1 MSDITGGSGTGG
13 KAHAGPRQEKDFL
26 VVGLGG
32 SAGAISAFREFFRN
46 VPERS
51 GMAYVVI
58 LHLSPEYE
66 SHLAEVL
73 QQSTRMPVEQV
84 RVAVPVEPDRVYVIP
99 PDKSLT
105 MRDGVLTLSEVIGYE
120 ERRAPVDIFFRTL
133 AESHG
138 PCAVSVVLSG
148 TGANGSMGMKRVK
161 ERGGVVLVQEP
172 SEAEFAEMPR
182 NSIATG
188 LVDFVLPVAE
198 MPAKIIAYR
207 EQMGLMRLPAEAEE
221 RAEPDERALV
231 EIFTTLRV
239 RTGHDFSEY
248 KRGTVLRRIARR
260 MGVHGLADLPS
271 YALHMREQKEEARS
285 LLKDLLISVTNFF
298 RDPEA
303 FRALEE
309 RVVPRLFEG
318 RGEGDQIRVWVA
330 GCATGEEAYTVAM
343 LLAEHAAGVTFP
355 PAIQVFATDID
366 EAAVEQARA
375 GFYTL
380 NDVADVSPERLR
392 RFFVPEADGY
402 RVRRELRE
410 RVLFARHNLLKDPP
424 FSHLDLATCRN
435 LLIYLNRAAQ
445 KRAME
450 VFHFALNP
458 GGYLLLG
465 TSESVEGASDLFM
478 TFDKEQ
484 HVYQSRA
491 VLPRVRVPAGTWP
504 LPRAERDEAAAPPS
518 PRPQSPRERQQPER
532 LSGLELHRRL
542 LELYG
547 APSVVVNEE
556 YDIVHLSE
564 RAGRYLQFPAGE
576 GTHNLL
582 KVVRPELSLDLRTA
596 LLQAGH
602 DMTSVEARGLVV
614 ETDGRPETVNLT
626 VRPTLGEGDPA
637 RGYFLV
643 LFERGAAQAEDGR
656 RPEAA
661 AVSALESGGRRLEE
675 ENARLRA
682 QMRSTVEQ
690 YETQAEELRAA
701 NEELQALNEEL
712 RSTTE
717 ELETS
722 KEELQSVNEELH
734 TVNEELKI
742 KIEELTHANDDMR
755 NLIGSTQIGTVFL
768 DRSLRIKFYTPRARD
783 IFNLMPVD
791 VGRLLSDLTGQLAD
805 GELTADVESVLER
818 LHTAEREVET
828 RDGRFY
834 LMQVSPYRTSE
845 DRIEGVILTFVD
857 ITRRWHAERSL
868 RDAQQSL
875 EVALDAAGTGLWDV
889 DLTTGAARTDARYNH
904 IFGHAEPVAEGS
916 RDIFL
921 RRVLPEDGEQ
931 FERAYERALKS
942 GEFELETR
950 VHLPGGDGVRWVYD
964 RGRVYYDE
972 RQRPVR
978 MAGATLDITAR
989 KETEERLRASEERLR
1004 LVIESVEDYAIF
1016 TTDTAGLIETWN
1028 AGARRTFGYAEAEAV
1043 GRHMEIIFTPEDRE
1057 RGAPEEEMR
1066 RAERDGRAADERWHI
1081 NKEGVRFYVS
1091 GVLVPLRDGGGA
1103 LTGFAKIARD
1113 LTERKQ
1119 LEDALRVAHHELETR
1134 VEGRTAELQEL
1145 TGKLLG
1151 EVKERTAVE
1160 EQVRDLLRRLVNIQE
1175 NERRRIARE
1184 LHDQLGQQLAA
1195 LRLALAA
1202 VGQEADGRVRLGE
1215 RLRRSEAILSQLDSD
1230 VDFLAWEMRPASLD
1244 DLGVEAALRHFL
1256 YEWSKHFNVEADF
1269 HSSGFEGARLQPEVE
1284 TNLYRILQ
1292 EALQNVHKH
1301 AGAGRVDVLLERRG
1315 DTAVLIV
1322 EDNGQGYDPEA
1333 EVTADSN
1340 KGMGVINMR
1349 ERAALVG
1356 GSLEIESA
1364 SGEGTTI
1371 FVRVPFR
1378 AEPPAPLG
1386 GKESRP

>member
-1 MSDITGGSGTGG
+1 MSDTRGGDGAGG
-13 KAHAGPRQEKDFL
+13 KAHAVLRQEKDFL

-46 VPERS
+46 VSERS

-66 SHLAEVL
+66 SRLAEVL

-84 RVAVPVEPDRVYVIP
+84 SVAVPVEPDHVYVIP
-99 PDKSLT
+99 PNKSLT
-105 MRDGVLTLSEVIGYE
+105 IRDGVLTLSDVIGYE

-138 PCAVSVVLSG
+138 ACAVSVVLSG

-172 SEAEFAEMPR
+172 GEAEFAEMPR

-207 EQMGLMRLPAEAEE
+207 EQLGSMRLSVGAEE
-221 RAEPDERALV
+221 RAESDERALV

-260 MGVHGLADLPS
+260 MGVHELSDLSS
-271 YALHMREQKEEARS
+271 YARHMREQKEEAPA

-303 FRALEE
+303 FRALEG

-343 LLAEHAAGVTFP
+343 LLAEHAAGINFP

-366 EAAVEQARA
+366 EASVEQART

-392 RFFVPEADGY
+392 QFFVPEGEGY

-450 VFHFALNP
+450 VLHFALDP

-465 TSESVEGASDLFM
+465 TSESVEGATDLFM
-478 TFDKEQ
+478 SFDKEQ

-491 VLPRVRVPAGTWP
+491 VMPRVRVPAGIS
-504 LPRAERDEAAAPPS
+504 LSPRAERDEAPARQP
-518 PRPQSPRERQQPER
+518 PRPQAARERQPER

-614 ETDGRPETVNLT
+614 EANGQNETVNLT
-626 VRPTLGEGDPA
+626 VRPALGEGDPA
-637 RGYFLV
+637 RGLFLV
-643 LFERGAAQAEDGR
+643 LFERGEAPAGDGR
-656 RPEAA
+656 QPEAT
-661 AVSALESGGRRLEE
+661 AVSALEPGGRRLEE
-675 ENARLRA
+675 ENVRLRA

-690 YETQAEELRAA
+690 YETQTEELRAA

-734 TVNEELKI
+734 TVNQELKI

-783 IFNLMPVD
+783 IFNLIPMD
-791 VGRLLSDLTGQLAD
+791 VGRPLSGITGQLAV
-805 GELTADVESVLER
+805 GELAADVEGVLER

-828 RDGRFY
+828 REGRFY

-857 ITRRWHAERSL
+857 ITRRREAEVSL

-875 EVALDAAGTGLWDV
+875 EVALDASRTGVWDV
-889 DLTTGAARTDARYNH
+889 DLTTGAARTDALYNH

-916 RDIFL
+916 PDIFL
-921 RRVLPEDGEQ
+921 RRVLPEDAEQ

-950 VHLPGGDGVRWVYD
+950 VHLPGDGVRWVYD
-964 RGRVYYDE
+964 RGRVYYDDE
-972 RQRPVR
+972 KRPVR
-978 MAGATLDITAR
+978 MAGATIDITAR

-1004 LVIESVEDYAIF
+1004 LVVESVEDYAIF
-1016 TTDTAGLIETWN
+1016 TTDTAGRIETWN
-1028 AGARRTFGYAEAEAV
+1028 AGARRTFGYTEAEAT
-1043 GRHMEIIFTPEDRE
+1043 GRHTEIIFTPEDRE

-1066 RAERDGRAADERWHI
+1066 RAERDGRAADERWHLS
-1081 NKEGVRFYVS
+1081 KGGVRFYVS
-1091 GVLVPLRDGGGA
+1091 GVLVPLRDGGGV
-1103 LTGFAKIARD
+1103 LTGYAKIARD

-1119 LEDALRVAHHELETR
+1119 LEDALRGAHNELEAR

-1145 TGKLLG
+1145 TGKLLA

-1160 EQVRDLLRRLVNIQE
+1160 GQVRELLRCLVNIQE

-1184 LHDQLGQQLAA
+1184 LHDQLGQQMTA
-1195 LRLALAA
+1195 LRLKLDNVNARGEGSGRLLERVKQAQALAA
-1202 VGQEADGRVRLGE
+1202 E
-1215 RLRRSEAILSQLDSD
+1215 IDSA

-1244 DLGVEAALRHFL
+1244 ELGVEAALQNFVH
-1256 YEWSKHFNVEADF
+1256 EWSKHFNVEADF
-1269 HSSGFEGARLQPEVE
+1269 HSSGFDGARLQSEVE

-1301 AGAGRVDVLLERRG
+1301 AGADRVDVLLERRG
-1315 DTAVLIV
+1315 DAAVLIV
-1322 EDNGQGYDPEA
+1322 EDNGEGYDPGR
-1333 EVTADSN
+1333 EVAADSG
-1340 KGMGVINMR
+1340 KGMGVVNMR

-1364 SGEGTTI
+1364 PGEGTTL

-1378 AEPPAPLG
+1378 AEPPAPADE
-1386 GKESRP
+1386 KE